1 MTTSNLKGAH
11 TTKMKTSSKLLN
23 LVKQN
28 KSFLI
33 VGHIN
38 PEADSLGASLALAL
52 GLRKLGKKDVCVLS
66 RDPVPETLR
75 FLPSSKIV
83 RQKPPAREFDVLF
96 IVDCNEVKR
105 TGFERFRAKKTAVI
119 DHHVLPANA
128 ATSDFYKSL
137 SASIIDP
144 DAAAAGLLVYRVLNA
159 LKVSIDKNM
168 ATNLYAAILTDTG
181 GFRYSNAS
189 AEALMT
195 AARLVDAGA
204 EPWEISKEVYE
215 SIPYKSMKLLGLSLA
230 TLEKKDGIAW
240 INTTKHMFDKTGTT
254 AEDSEDFVDFPR
266 KVKDTEVAVF
276 FRQDGDN
283 TYKLS
288 LRSKGRVNV
297 QKIAR
302 SFGGGGHSAASGCKI
317 NGALKEVQDKVFRAI
332 RKAIKEG

>member
-1 MTTSNLKGAH
+1 
-11 TTKMKTSSKLLN
+11 MKTSSKLLN
-23 LVKQN
+23 LIKQN

-38 PEADSLGASLALAL
+38 PEADSIGASVALAL
-52 GLRKLGKKDVCVLS
+52 GLRKLGKKDICVLS

-75 FLPSSKIV
+75 FLPSSEII
-83 RQKPPAREFDVLF
+83 RQKPPAREFDVVFL
-96 IVDCNEVKR
+96 VDCNEVKR
-105 TGFERFRAKKTAVI
+105 TGFEGFRAKKTAVI

-128 ATSDFYKSL
+128 ATSAFYKSL
-137 SASIIDP
+137 SAGMIDP
-144 DAAAAGLLVYRVLNA
+144 DAAAAGLLVYRVLTA
-159 LKVSIDKNM
+159 LKVPLDKNI

-189 AEALMT
+189 SEALKT
-195 AARLVDAGA
+195 AANLVEAGA
-204 EPWEISKEVYE
+204 KPWDISKEVYE

-230 TLEKKDGIAW
+230 TLDRKDGIAW
-240 INTTKHMFDKTGTT
+240 INATKHMFEKTGTT

-276 FRQDGDN
+276 FREDGSN

-302 SFGGGGHSAASGCKI
+302 GFGGGGHVAAAGCKI
-317 NGALKEVQDKVFRAI
+317 KGTFKEVQDRVFTAI
-332 RKAIKEG
+332 RKTIKES

>member
-1 MTTSNLKGAH
+1 
-11 TTKMKTSSKLLN
+11 MKTSSKLLN
-23 LVKQN
+23 LIKQN

-38 PEADSLGASLALAL
+38 PEADSIGASVALAL
-52 GLRKLGKKDVCVLS
+52 GLKKLGKKDICVLS

-75 FLPSSKIV
+75 FLPSSEII
-83 RQKPPAREFDVLF
+83 RQKPPAREFDVVFL
-96 IVDCNEVKR
+96 VDCNEVKR
-105 TGFERFRAKKTAVI
+105 TGFEGFRAKKTAVI

-128 ATSDFYKSL
+128 ATSAFYKSL
-137 SASIIDP
+137 SAGMIDP
-144 DAAAAGLLVYRVLNA
+144 DAAAAGLLVYRVLTA
-159 LKVSIDKNM
+159 LKVPLDKNI

-189 AEALMT
+189 SEALKT
-195 AARLVDAGA
+195 AANLVEAGA
-204 EPWEISKEVYE
+204 KPWDISKEVYE

-230 TLEKKDGIAW
+230 TLDRKDGIAW
-240 INTTKHMFDKTGTT
+240 INATKHMFEKTGTT

-276 FRQDGDN
+276 FREDGSN

-302 SFGGGGHSAASGCKI
+302 GFGGGGHVAAAGCKI
-317 NGALKEVQDKVFRAI
+317 KGTFKEVQDRVFTAI
-332 RKAIKEG
+332 RKTIKES

>member
-1 MTTSNLKGAH
+1 
-11 TTKMKTSSKLLN
+11 MKTSSKLLN
-23 LVKQN
+23 LIKQN

-38 PEADSLGASLALAL
+38 PEADSIGASVALAL
-52 GLRKLGKKDVCVLS
+52 GLRKLGKKDICVLS

-75 FLPSSKIV
+75 FLPSSEII
-83 RQKPPAREFDVLF
+83 RQKPPAREFDVVFL
-96 IVDCNEVKR
+96 VDCNEVKR
-105 TGFERFRAKKTAVI
+105 TGFEGFRAKKTAVI

-128 ATSDFYKSL
+128 ATSAFYKSL
-137 SASIIDP
+137 SAGMIDP
-144 DAAAAGLLVYRVLNA
+144 DAAAAGLLVYRVLTA
-159 LKVSIDKNM
+159 LKVPLDKNI

-189 AEALMT
+189 SEALKT
-195 AARLVDAGA
+195 AANLVEAGA
-204 EPWEISKEVYE
+204 KPWDISKEVYE

-230 TLEKKDGIAW
+230 TLDRKDGIAW
-240 INTTKHMFDKTGTT
+240 INATKHMFEKTGTT

-276 FRQDGDN
+276 FREDGNN

-302 SFGGGGHSAASGCKI
+302 GFGGGGHVAAAGCKI
-317 NGALKEVQDKVFRAI
+317 KGTFKEVQDRVFRAI
-332 RKAIKEG
+332 RKTIKES

>member
-1 MTTSNLKGAH
+1 
-11 TTKMKTSSKLLN
+11 MKISSKLLN
-23 LVKQN
+23 LVKEN

-33 VGHIN
+33 VGHVN
-38 PEADSLGASLALAL
+38 PEADSIGASLALAL
-52 GLRKLGKKDVCVLS
+52 GLKKLGKKDICVLS

-83 RQKPPAREFDVLF
+83 RQKPPDREFDVLF
-96 IVDCNEVKR
+96 IVDCNEVER
-105 TGFERFRAKKTAVI
+105 TGFEGFRAKKTAVI

-128 ATSDFYKSL
+128 ATSEFYKSL
-137 SASIIDP
+137 TACIIDP
-144 DAAAAGLLVYRVLNA
+144 AAAAAGLLVYRILTA
-159 LKVSIDKNM
+159 LKVPLDKDI
-168 ATNLYAAILTDTG
+168 ATNLYTAILTDTG

-189 AEALMT
+189 SESLKT
-195 AARLVDAGA
+195 AALLIEAGA
-204 EPWEISKEVYE
+204 KPWDISKEVYE

-230 TLEKKDGIAW
+230 TIERKDGIAW
-240 INTTKHMFDKTGTT
+240 ISTTKHMFDKTGTT

-288 LRSKGRVNV
+288 LRSKGMVNV

-302 SFGGGGHSAASGCKI
+302 SFGGGGHAAASGCKI
-317 NGALKEVQDKVFRAI
+317 SGTLKEVQDKVFRAI

>member
-1 MTTSNLKGAH
+1 
-11 TTKMKTSSKLLN
+11 MKTSSKLLN
-23 LVKQN
+23 LIKQN

-38 PEADSLGASLALAL
+38 PEADSIGASVALAL
-52 GLRKLGKKDVCVLS
+52 GLKKLGKKDICVLS

-75 FLPSSKIV
+75 FLPSSEII
-83 RQKPPAREFDVLF
+83 RQKPPAREFDVVFL
-96 IVDCNEVKR
+96 VDCNEVKR
-105 TGFERFRAKKTAVI
+105 TGFEGFRAKKTAVI

-128 ATSDFYKSL
+128 ATSAFYKSL
-137 SASIIDP
+137 SAGMIDP
-144 DAAAAGLLVYRVLNA
+144 DAAAAGLLVYRVLTA
-159 LKVSIDKNM
+159 LKVPLDKNI

-189 AEALMT
+189 SEALKT
-195 AARLVDAGA
+195 AANLVEAGA
-204 EPWEISKEVYE
+204 KPWDISKEVYE

-230 TLEKKDGIAW
+230 TLDRKDGIAW
-240 INTTKHMFDKTGTT
+240 INATKHMFEKTGTT

-276 FRQDGDN
+276 FREDGNN

-302 SFGGGGHSAASGCKI
+302 GFGGGGHVAAAGCKI
-317 NGALKEVQDKVFRAI
+317 KGTFKEVQDRVFTAI
-332 RKAIKEG
+332 RKTIKES